1 MLDKI
6 KTDLIASMKSGDK
19 VKVKTL
25 RMITSAIKQIE
36 VDKRDTVIDNTIV
49 ISVLNKM
56 VKQRLESIDAFTKAN
71 RKDLIAIEED
81 ELAII
86 KAYLPEQLDT
96 VEIKSLV
103 VATLESNGIT
113 NKKDLGKAMS
123 LLKNIL
129 NGKADMKIVADLV
142 KQHLI

>member
-113 NKKDLGKAMS
+113 NKK
-123 LLKNIL
+123 
-129 NGKADMKIVADLV
+129 
-142 KQHLI
+142 KQ